1 MRDSRL
7 QRIEAI
13 VERQQRM
20 PPEGDDDRLV
30 LDGKD
35 GRLGFLGAC
44 REIGD
49 GLALLPLRDSLLVD
63 PVALS
68 EGSQAL
74 LTILYCSTDCL
85 RRGGLK
91 LVP

>member
-1 MRDSRL
+1 MRYGRL

-44 REIGD
+44 RKIGN

-63 PVALS
+63 TVAPG
-68 EGSQAL
+68 ERSQAL
-74 LTILYCSTDCL
+74 LTILYCSTDRL
-85 RRGGLK
+85 RRGGAA
-91 LVP
+91 V

>member
-13 VERQQRM
+13 VERQQPM

-35 GRLGFLGAC
+35 GQLGFLGAC
-44 REIGD
+44 RKIGN
-49 GLALLPLRDSLLVD
+49 GLALLPPVRIPRDKR
-63 PVALS
+63 ATFAMWRQ
-68 EGSQAL
+68 SQKQSSA
-74 LTILYCSTDCL
+74 
-85 RRGGLK
+85 R
-91 LVP
+91 P